1 MSRLLA
7 IDPGTAESGVVVV
20 SGRVVREHATLPN
33 ADLLRMLRE
42 RQGSA
47 AVFARAMGSGT
58 PLPFET
64 VACEMVAHYGSGM
77 AVGAEV
83 FEAVSWIGRF
93 QEAWESRGGVFVR
106 VYRRDV
112 KLHICGSATAKDGN
126 VRQAL
131 LDLYGGDKA
140 AKGTKKDPG
149 PLYGVSG
156 HQWQALAVAITAQER
171 ITKGV
176 EDA

>member
-1 MSRLLA
+1 MRLLA
-7 IDPGTAESGVVVV
+7 IDPGTTESGVVELHERRV
-20 SGRVVREHATLPN
+20 SWAKTLPN
-33 ADLLRMLRE
+33 QDLLNMLR
-42 RQGSA
+42 
-47 AVFARAMGSGT
+47 FATMASP
-58 PLPFET
+58 PLPFDA

-83 FEAVSWIGRF
+83 FETVAWIGRF
-93 QEAWESRGGVFVR
+93 QEAWEHRVGVFLR

-112 KLHICGSATAKDGN
+112 KLHVCGSVAAKDGN

-140 AKGTKKDPG
+140 AKGTKKNPG

-156 HQWQALAVAITAQER
+156 HEWQALAVGITALHSIE
-171 ITKGV
+171 GG
-176 EDA
+176 D